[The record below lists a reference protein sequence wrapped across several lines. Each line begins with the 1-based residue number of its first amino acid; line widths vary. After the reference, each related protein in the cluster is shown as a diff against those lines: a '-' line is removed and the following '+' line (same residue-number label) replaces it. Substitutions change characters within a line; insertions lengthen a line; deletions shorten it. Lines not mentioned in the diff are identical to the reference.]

1 MENDFNGYNELTFIG
16 SGYTSYVYVLQTEF
30 EMSINFG
37 RYLRDEIM

>member
-16 SGYTSYVYVLQTEF
+16 SGYTSYVLHTEF